1 MLFIGRLSSFLWLR
15 IMIACDLKVCSLL
28 RGFHIESNYSV
39 FLLEVLLCSYTVIKI
54 HTLHSLP
61 TSDISKSDSSA
72 SVAALGG
79 VLGVLIVTATVV
91 QAMVI
96 VFFIR
101 KLQRAAKGNDYEPTS
116 KAALFSF
123 YAASTNIGVEMPTL
137 SGKKYL

>member
-1 MLFIGRLSSFLWLR
+1 
-15 IMIACDLKVCSLL
+15 MIACDLKVCSLL

-39 FLLEVLLCSYTVIKI
+39 FLLKVLLCSYTVLKI

-79 VLGVLIVTATVV
+79 VLGVVIVTAIVV

-101 KLQRAAKGNDYEPTS
+101 KLQRAKGNMTMDHHQKQST
-116 KAALFSF
+116 LFSF
-123 YAASTNIGVEMPTL
+123 YAASTNTGVEMPIL